1 MEEPKMFNHNRG
13 LWGYSGLAPGGHPL
27 TIQSTGMGG
36 PSAAIVVSELADLG
50 VRRLIRVGTCGAV
63 HASLGLGELVIA
75 NAALA
80 ADGTSRALG
89 AGERV
94 SPDPELVAALQA
106 AGDGELRSGLIAST
120 DLFYGEREERFAA
133 AGALAVEMESATL
146 FALAASRGLRAAS
159 LLSVSDLLVGERRR
173 IEIDELRAAEH
184 RLGRVALRA
193 LVDGA

>member
-1 MEEPKMFNHNRG
+1 M
-13 LWGYSGLAPGGHPL
+13 
-27 TIQSTGMGG
+27 
-36 PSAAIVVSELADLG
+36 
-50 VRRLIRVGTCGAV
+50 
-63 HASLGLGELVIA
+63 
-75 NAALA
+75 
-80 ADGTSRALG
+80 
-89 AGERV
+89 